1 MSPPH
6 RVQAPMPPSGQGLGL
21 SSLPPAS
28 ARRKRRLSCVFG
40 STPGMRSPQ
49 SCLIQRGHVH
59 GWRLTGSKTC
69 PTPAEGPLL
78 CCLLLHLAP
87 GFTTFPLK
95 CSAPRSPASFLP
107 PGGTVIKLLQR
118 DTHEEHDLRPG
129 YLRQSPAAVGW
140 WVWDAWGW
148 AGGANLS
155 GSQSPGAPAGGGPV
169 LTWLPQRPPPPQ
181 ERCQDS
187 PNAGPPLGPFA
198 ITGLLSSCPCS
209 PRGPQAQAPTVSGFC
224 GRLCQSS
231 RWAVRLCKDR
241 TACAQ
246 RGL

>member
-1 MSPPH
+1 MSPIFQGLFLLFLACLSKDWLDQMSPPH

-28 ARRKRRLSCVFG
+28 ARCRKQTELCFWQHPRHALPTVLPD
-40 STPGMRSPQ
+40 STWTP
-49 SCLIQRGHVH
+49 LH

-69 PTPAEGPLL
+69 PTSRRALL
-78 CCLLLHLAP
+78 CCLLLHLAA

-107 PGGTVIKLLQR
+107 PGGTVIKSLQR
-118 DTHEEHDLRPG
+118 DTHEEHNLRPG

-155 GSQSPGAPAGGGPV
+155 GSQSPGLGGGGPSV
-169 LTWLPQRPPPPQ
+169 DLASQRPPPLLRALPKLSK
-181 ERCQDS
+181 RR
-187 PNAGPPLGPFA
+187 APLGPLPSQA
-198 ITGLLSSCPCS
+198 CLSSLPL
-209 PRGPQAQAPTVSGFC
+209 QPTRPPGT
-224 GRLCQSS
+224 SS
-231 RWAVRLCKDR
+231 HSL
-241 TACAQ
+241 
-246 RGL
+246 